1 MRFNVSEI
9 PLNFGDGEVLCV
21 CKIAAALT
29 SDCRGIIKMI
39 QGVYLDRTSS
49 QIFK

>member
-9 PLNFGDGEVLCV
+9 PLNLGEVLCV

>member
-9 PLNFGDGEVLCV
+9 PLNFGEVLCV
-21 CKIAAALT
+21 CKIGAALT

>member
-1 MRFNVSEI
+1 MRFNISEI
-9 PLNFGDGEVLCV
+9 PLNFGEVLCV

>member
-9 PLNFGDGEVLCV
+9 PLNFGEVLCV

>member
-1 MRFNVSEI
+1 MRFKVSEI
-9 PLNFGDGEVLCV
+9 PLHFREGLCV

>member
-9 PLNFGDGEVLCV
+9 PLNFGEVLCV

-29 SDCRGIIKMI
+29 SDCRSWGIIKMI

>member
-1 MRFNVSEI
+1 MRFKVSEI
-9 PLNFGDGEVLCV
+9 PLHFREVFCV
-21 CKIAAALT
+21 CKIVAALT

>member
-1 MRFNVSEI
+1 MRFNVGEI
-9 PLNFGDGEVLCV
+9 PLNFGEVLCV

>member
-9 PLNFGDGEVLCV
+9 PLNFGEVLCV

-39 QGVYLDRTSS
+39 QGVYLDRSSS

>member
-1 MRFNVSEI
+1 MRFNVSET
-9 PLNFGDGEVLCV
+9 PLNFGEVLCV

>member
-9 PLNFGDGEVLCV
+9 PLNFGEVLCV
-21 CKIAAALT
+21 CKIAASLT

>member
-9 PLNFGDGEVLCV
+9 PLNFGEVLCV
-21 CKIAAALT
+21 CKIVAALT

>member
-1 MRFNVSEI
+1 MRFNVNEI
-9 PLNFGDGEVLCV
+9 PLNFGEVLCV

>member
-9 PLNFGDGEVLCV
+9 PLNFGEVLCV

-29 SDCRGIIKMI
+29 SDCRGITKMI